1 MFDVLIFSPFFPGL
15 SSCSCFFLP
24 GLPLFFCLRHHLES
38 APLLLDVAARLIQ
51 KSRHCFPKAGFL
63 HAAASFFLACP
74 CFSAFAIHLESAPLL
89 LDVAARPIQKSHH
102 CFSKASFLHADA
114 VISVHGLAE
123 KQKNRPE
130 LNVQDGI

>member
-63 HAAASFFLACP
+63 HAAA
-74 CFSAFAIHLESAPLL
+74 
-89 LDVAARPIQKSHH
+89 
-102 CFSKASFLHADA
+102 